1 MITFIIYLLSFMAL
15 LGVLVTI
22 HEYGHFIVARLCKVH
37 VQRFSLGMGPV
48 MYTKMD
54 KHGTEFALS
63 LLPLGGY
70 VSMIT
75 NKLIEVEPEIKETL
89 SDEQLKN
96 TFDSKPKWQRASIM
110 FAGPLANFLLSI
122 FIFSII
128 FLNTPD
134 PQSVTVIKDQNS
146 SIIFKSD
153 GEFILPGDQ
162 IKSINSVNINDP
174 KDINLEL
181 LSYAGYSGY
190 IDLGLKRNDI
200 NNLVNVSIQVA
211 DYLPTSESQSDPLG
225 YLGLTVEN
233 KMKPIVGQIVSGGA
247 AELAGLKP
255 NDVIKRIDTQKINY
269 ASDLRAAV
277 LTIPNSTALFNIERN
292 GELIQIPVRIQSLL
306 DSEGKEYGA
315 IGIAFGTTRSLSQAV
330 SKGVFETYNLS
341 KKTLQFI
348 GKMLTGN
355 MGTENLSGPIGI
367 AEMAGNTAQAGLL
380 PFMYLMALLSISLAV
395 LNLLPIPVL
404 DGGQLTLL
412 GIEAIRGKPLS
423 EKVENYIY
431 SGGAIL
437 VGMLMIFAVFNDVSR
452 FF

>member
-1 MITFIIYLLSFMAL
+1 
-15 LGVLVTI
+15 
-22 HEYGHFIVARLCKVH
+22 
-37 VQRFSLGMGPV
+37 
-48 MYTKMD
+48 
-54 KHGTEFALS
+54 
-63 LLPLGGY
+63 
-70 VSMIT
+70 MIT

-89 SDEQLKN
+89 TDEQLKN

-134 PQSVTVIKDQNS
+134 PQAVTVVKDQSS
-146 SIIFKSD
+146 SIIFKND
-153 GEFILPGDQ
+153 GQSIVAGDE
-162 IKSINSVNINDP
+162 IKSINSVAINDP

-190 IDLGLKRNDI
+190 IDLGLKRNGIDSQ
-200 NNLVNVSIQVA
+200 LNVSIQVT
-211 DYLPTSESQSDPLG
+211 DYLPTSESQSNPLG

-233 KMKPIVGQIVSGGA
+233 KMMPIVGQIVSGGA
-247 AELAGLKP
+247 AESAGLKP
-255 NDVIKRIDTQKINY
+255 NDIIRKIDNQKIQY

-277 LTIPNSTALFNIERN
+277 SMIPNSTALFNIERE
-292 GELIQIPVRIQSLL
+292 GELIQLPVKIQSQL
-306 DSEGKEYGA
+306 DNEGKEYGA
-315 IGIAFGTTRSLSQAV
+315 IGIAFGTSRSLSQAV
-330 SKGVFETYNLS
+330 SKGIFETYNLS

-380 PFMYLMALLSISLAV
+380 PFLYLMALLSISLAV

-412 GIEAIRGKPLS
+412 GLEALRGKPLS

>member
-162 IKSINSVNINDP
+162 IKSINSVKINDP

-200 NNLVNVSIQVA
+200 NNLVNVSIQVT

>member
-48 MYTKMD
+48 MYTKLD

-89 SDEQLKN
+89 TDEQLKN

-134 PQSVTVIKDQNS
+134 PQAVTVVKDQSS
-146 SIIFKSD
+146 SIIFKND
-153 GEFILPGDQ
+153 GQSIVAGDE
-162 IKSINSVNINDP
+162 IKSINSVEINDP

-190 IDLGLKRNDI
+190 IDLGLKRNGIDSQ
-200 NNLVNVSIQVA
+200 LNVSIQVT
-211 DYLPTSESQSDPLG
+211 DYLPTSESQSNPLG

-233 KMKPIVGQIVSGGA
+233 KMLPIVGQIVSGGA
-247 AELAGLKP
+247 AESAGLKP
-255 NDVIKRIDTQKINY
+255 NDIIRKIDNQKIQY

-277 LTIPNSTALFNIERN
+277 SMIPNSTALFNIERE
-292 GELIQIPVRIQSLL
+292 GELIQLPVKIQSQL
-306 DSEGKEYGA
+306 DNEGKEYGA
-315 IGIAFGTTRSLSQAV
+315 IGIAFGTSRSLSQAV
-330 SKGVFETYNLS
+330 SKGIFETYNLS

-380 PFMYLMALLSISLAV
+380 PFLYLMALLSISLAV

-412 GIEAIRGKPLS
+412 GLEALRGKPLS

>member
-1 MITFIIYLLSFMAL
+1 MAL

-48 MYTKMD
+48 MYTKLD

-89 SDEQLKN
+89 TDEQLKN

-134 PQSVTVIKDQNS
+134 PQAVTVVKDQSS
-146 SIIFKSD
+146 SIIFKND
-153 GEFILPGDQ
+153 GQSIVAGDE
-162 IKSINSVNINDP
+162 IKSINSVEINDP

-190 IDLGLKRNDI
+190 IDLGLKRNGIDSQ
-200 NNLVNVSIQVA
+200 LNVSIQVT
-211 DYLPTSESQSDPLG
+211 DYLPTSESQSNPLG

-233 KMKPIVGQIVSGGA
+233 KMLPIVGQIVSGGA
-247 AELAGLKP
+247 AESAGLKP
-255 NDVIKRIDTQKINY
+255 NDIIRKIDNQKIQY

-277 LTIPNSTALFNIERN
+277 SMIPNSTALFNIERE
-292 GELIQIPVRIQSLL
+292 GELIQLPVKIQSQL
-306 DSEGKEYGA
+306 DNEGKEYGA
-315 IGIAFGTTRSLSQAV
+315 IGIAFGTSRSLSQAV
-330 SKGVFETYNLS
+330 SKGIFETYNLS

-380 PFMYLMALLSISLAV
+380 PFLYLMALLSISLAV

-412 GIEAIRGKPLS
+412 GLEALRGKPLS

>member
-1 MITFIIYLLSFMAL
+1 MAL

-48 MYTKMD
+48 MYTKLD

-89 SDEQLKN
+89 TDEQLKN

-134 PQSVTVIKDQNS
+134 PQAVTVVKDQSS
-146 SIIFKSD
+146 SIIFKND
-153 GEFILPGDQ
+153 GQSIVAGDE
-162 IKSINSVNINDP
+162 IKSINSVAINDP

-190 IDLGLKRNDI
+190 IDLGLKRNGIDSQ
-200 NNLVNVSIQVA
+200 LNVSIQVT
-211 DYLPTSESQSDPLG
+211 DYLPTSESQSNPLG

-233 KMKPIVGQIVSGGA
+233 KMMPIVGQIVSGGA
-247 AELAGLKP
+247 AESAGLKP
-255 NDVIKRIDTQKINY
+255 NDIIRKIDNQKIQY

-277 LTIPNSTALFNIERN
+277 SIIPNSTALFNIERE
-292 GELIQIPVRIQSLL
+292 GELIQLPVKIQSQL
-306 DSEGKEYGA
+306 DNEGKEYGA
-315 IGIAFGTTRSLSQAV
+315 IGIAFGTSRSLSQAV
-330 SKGVFETYNLS
+330 SKGIFETYNLS

-380 PFMYLMALLSISLAV
+380 PFLYLMALLSISLAV

-412 GIEAIRGKPLS
+412 GLEALRGKPLS

>member
-1 MITFIIYLLSFMAL
+1 MAL

-22 HEYGHFIVARLCKVH
+22 HEYGHFIVARMCKVH

-48 MYTKMD
+48 VYTKMD

-75 NKLIEVEPEIKETL
+75 NKLIEVEPEIRNTL
-89 SDEQLKN
+89 TEEQIKN

-134 PQSVTVIKDQNS
+134 PQAVSVIKEQSS
-146 SIIFKSD
+146 SIVFKD
-153 GEFILPGDQ
+153 ANEFIVSGDQ
-162 IKSINSVNINDP
+162 IKSINSVEINDP

-190 IDLGLKRNDI
+190 IDLGLQRNDI
-200 NNLVNVSIQVA
+200 SDPVNVSIKVN
-211 DYLPTSESQSDPLG
+211 DYLPTSESQANPLG

-233 KMKPIVGQIVSGGA
+233 KMRPIVGQVLSGGA
-247 AELAGLKP
+247 AELSGLKP
-255 NDVIKRIDTQKINY
+255 NDIVTKIDNKKILF
-269 ASDLRAAV
+269 AGDIREVVSS
-277 LTIPNSTALFNIERN
+277 IPNSTALFSIQRN
-292 GELIQIPVRIQSLL
+292 NELIQIPVKVGSLTNE
-306 DSEGKEYGA
+306 EGLEYGVL
-315 IGIAFGTTRSLSQAV
+315 GIAFGTSRTFIQSI
-330 SKGVFETYNLS
+330 SKGIFETYNLS

-412 GIEAIRGKPLS
+412 GIEALRGKPLS